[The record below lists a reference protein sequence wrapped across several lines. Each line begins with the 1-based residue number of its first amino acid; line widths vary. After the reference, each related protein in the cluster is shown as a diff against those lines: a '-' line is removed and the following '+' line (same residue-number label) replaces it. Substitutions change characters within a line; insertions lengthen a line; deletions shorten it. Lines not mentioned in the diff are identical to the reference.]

1 MKKLFKYFGVILSVA
16 LMGAFTACGLL
27 EQEEQE
33 TEVVLGIKTF
43 SPMKVVPGMEMTIN
57 GSCFNQVTEIVFPE
71 EVVVTNFTK
80 VTNEMIRVT
89 VPKGVNAEGG
99 KLVVRGEGVLAESKP
114 TLTVGNTQV
123 TGFSKQ
129 AGEEI
134 SGGEQLTVYG
144 NDLEFINKVELL
156 DADGKTQFVEDKSFY
171 RKGTS
176 TVVITIPKQNIFE
189 GAWVGKLYT
198 IDGKTFNLPE
208 LSYKPGAEGGHWEK
222 QVTPFWTNE
231 NPDDVIN
238 WSSVYRFCLE
248 GHDTNPAGKECIAE
262 LPQAIWDRIKTET
275 LYLIVKSDSPQVR
288 VTTGWWDP
296 NFQADDFMPGNEAL
310 TDNEDGTWILAVK
323 IADNP
328 DFVAAI
334 DERHILFTGA
344 GYSLISLGLEEDVW
358 IEGGGEG
365 HMEIVKD
372 VFWTNDDPEGNGAVS
387 WSGVYRFA
395 LEGADAN
402 DECIA
407 EFPEDVWNK
416 IKTGTFYIRYTA
428 ADPTSYQV
436 RVTNGWWDV
445 QWLGKDNDVAPWA
458 NQELITENEDGS
470 FTIEVTLGDDPLVET
485 LDQKHL
491 LLTGAGY
498 TPLELYF
505 QEEVWVGPQAGPVE
519 VDFWTNDDP
528 EGNGAVSWSGVY
540 RFALEGNDGN
550 NECIAEF
557 PEDVWNKIKTGTF
570 YINYT
575 AADPTSYQ
583 VRVTNGWWDVQW
595 LGKDN
600 DVAPWAN
607 QELITENEDGTF
619 TIEVTLG
626 DDPLVETL
634 DQKHL
639 LLTGAGYT
647 PMKLFFLE

>member
-1 MKKLFKYFGVILSVA
+1 MFKYFGVILSVA

>member
-16 LMGAFTACGLL
+16 LMGAFTAACGLL

-57 GSCFNQVTEIVFPE
+57 GSCFDQVTEIVFPE
-71 EVVVTNFTK
+71 EVVVTSFKK

-89 VPKGVNAEGG
+89 VPNGVSVEGG
-99 KLVVRGEGVLAESKP
+99 KLVVRGEGVIAESNS
-114 TLTVGNTQV
+114 TLTIGNTQV

-129 AGEEI
+129 SGEEI

-189 GAWVGKLYT
+189 GTWVGKLYT

-222 QVTPFWTNE
+222 QLVPFWTNE
-231 NPDDVIN
+231 NPDDAIS

-262 LPQAIWDRIKTET
+262 FPQAIWDRIKTENFFI
-275 LYLIVKSDSPQVR
+275 IVKGEDPQIR
-288 VTTGWWDP
+288 ITTGWWDP
-296 NFQADDFMPGNEAL
+296 NFQADDFQPGNEAL
-310 TDNEDGTWILAVK
+310 VNNEDGTWTLTANISGNA
-323 IADNP
+323 

-334 DERHILFTGA
+334 DDRHILFTGDR
-344 GYSLISLGLEEDVW
+344 YSIVSLCFEDDVW
-358 IEGGGEG
+358 VEGGGEG

-402 DECIA
+402 SECIA

-445 QWLGKDNDVAPWA
+445 QWLGANNDVAPWA
-458 NQELITENEDGS
+458 NQEFITD
-470 FTIEVTLGDDPLVET
+470 
-485 LDQKHL
+485 
-491 LLTGAGY
+491 
-498 TPLELYF
+498 
-505 QEEVWVGPQAGPVE
+505 
-519 VDFWTNDDP
+519 
-528 EGNGAVSWSGVY
+528 
-540 RFALEGNDGN
+540 
-550 NECIAEF
+550 
-557 PEDVWNKIKTGTF
+557 
-570 YINYT
+570 
-575 AADPTSYQ
+575 
-583 VRVTNGWWDVQW
+583 
-595 LGKDN
+595 
-600 DVAPWAN
+600 
-607 QELITENEDGTF
+607 NEDGTF

-639 LLTGAGYT
+639 LITGAGFT
-647 PMKLFFLE
+647 PLKLFFLE